1 MTEPMPVGF
10 GLAKRV
16 EAMRAQFGDAEPPE
30 FVPGMTV
37 EHARDALW
45 SRVCPSLYLGAEMS
59 DLGDADQAVL
69 DGWLFATAARN
80 LILAGSIGTG
90 KTYAALAVA
99 REKHRGGLS
108 VAFWPMVELWDA
120 LRPGGDPDLIGDV
133 CHVDVL
139 VLDDLGA
146 EKPSDWTAERLFLI
160 VNRRAL
166 DQRPIIATSNLIGK
180 DLRAAV
186 GDRVYDRLVNERTV
200 TLVFEGGSRRG
211 RARR

>member
-1 MTEPMPVGF
+1 MTELRRVGD
-10 GLAKRV
+10 GLAARV
-16 EAMRAQFGDAEPPE
+16 EAMRAQFGDAEAPV

-37 EHARDALW
+37 EHVRDALW
-45 SRVCPSLYLGAEMS
+45 SRVCPSLYLMASLEHLDAS
-59 DLGDADQAVL
+59 DREVL
-69 DGWLFATAARN
+69 DEWGRAPAGRN
-80 LILAGSIGTG
+80 LVLAGSIGTG
-90 KTYAALAVA
+90 KTHAALAVA
-99 REKHRGGLS
+99 QGRHARGLS

-120 LRPGGDPDLIGDV
+120 LRPGGDPELIGDV

-166 DQRPIIATSNLIGK
+166 DQRPTIVTSNLTGK
-180 DLRAAV
+180 DLRTAV